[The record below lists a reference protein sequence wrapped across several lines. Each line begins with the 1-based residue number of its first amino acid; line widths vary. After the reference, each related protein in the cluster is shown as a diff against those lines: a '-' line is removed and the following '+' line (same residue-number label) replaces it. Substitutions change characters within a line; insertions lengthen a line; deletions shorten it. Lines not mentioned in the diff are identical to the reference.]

1 MSILTAQNYTK
12 NTAEVRKQ
20 TQSTKT

>member
-1 MSILTAQNYTK
+1 MSILTAKNYTK